1 MIVYLILNM
10 GINNLRQISNL
21 LMHEGKMN
29 SEYAL
34 KNNTIEKLKYL
45 LGNFNSLRSNIDI
58 YSQCIKKSLN
68 ENEKLIK
75 NN

>member
-1 MIVYLILNM
+1 
-10 GINNLRQISNL
+10 
-21 LMHEGKMN
+21 MN

-45 LGNFNSLRSNIDI
+45 LGNFNSLRCNIDI
-58 YSQCIKKSLN
+58 YSQCIKCNLREK
-68 ENEKLIK
+68 KLIQ

>member
-1 MIVYLILNM
+1 
-10 GINNLRQISNL
+10 
-21 LMHEGKMN
+21 MN

>member
-10 GINNLRQISNL
+10 GIFNLWQISSL
-21 LMHEGKMN
+21 LKHEVNMN

-45 LGNFNSLRSNIDI
+45 LGNFNSLRCNIDI
-58 YSQCIKKSLN
+58 YSQCIKCNLREK
-68 ENEKLIK
+68 KLIQ